1 MSLIQSMEQ
10 ISQYLMQVMLILQD
24 LLFQMAYY
32 QKKENKMNQAGVLK

>member
-10 ISQYLMQVMLILQD
+10 ICQYLMQVMLILQD